1 MTRKILALALVAL
14 GWLGAAQAVN
24 AQSDLKIG
32 FVNMQA
38 LIQNAPQVQ
47 TINRQLQDEFADRDS
62 GLQEM
67 QEDLA
72 SRLEDYERDR
82 DVLSQAER
90 TNLERELT
98 QLRRDLERRATE
110 LQEDVQIRQQELV
123 NALQVEIV
131 QKVQT
136 YADEQGYDLVVTD
149 AIFVSEAVD
158 FTAAAYEAIG
168 GRLADDDDE

>member
-168 GRLADDDDE
+168 GQLADDDDE